1 MSSSVAVND
10 LTKEVTS
17 EEYWKILAESRSQA
31 VEETSLENHDLRKY
45 IALLDEKLNQ
55 QRAELAQA
63 CLEVK
68 TLREILDEN
77 GQDVTSLWVTTKRT
91 LQHVSVIKSNF
102 NLFVHLSGIF
112 HSSKIYTS
120 V

>member
-17 EEYWKILAESRSQA
+17 EEYWKILAEIRRHA
-31 VEETSLENHDLRKY
+31 IDETSLENHDLRKY
-45 IALLDEKLNQ
+45 LALLDKKLNL

-63 CLEVK
+63 RHEVK

-77 GQDVTSLWVTTKRT
+77 GQDVTAL
-91 LQHVSVIKSNF
+91 
-102 NLFVHLSGIF
+102 
-112 HSSKIYTS
+112 
-120 V
+120 